1 MRSAGLFDAGG
12 ATVENVGVD
21 LRGADVTVSQELLD
35 GADIV
40 ACLEQVRREG
50 VAKGVRACALG
61 DPGEPHGIP
70 DRTLQD
76 RLVEMVAA
84 VLPGTLVDADPSRRE
99 HPLPGHSRPAFG
111 YLRAR
116 AHGSSTQPA

>member
-50 VAKGVRACALG
+50 VAKGVQLA
-61 DPGEPHGIP
+61 
-70 DRTLQD
+70 
-76 RLVEMVAA
+76 RLVIPASLTA
-84 VLPGTLVDADPSRRE
+84 SLTAPCRTDSWRWWRRCCPVLWWT
-99 HPLPGHSRPAFG
+99 
-111 YLRAR
+111 
-116 AHGSSTQPA
+116 

>member
-1 MRSAGLFDAGG
+1 MGSVAEKRYPRSVYPGWSCQLGRGSSEICHEIGRAFDAGG

-40 ACLEQVRREG
+40 ARLEQVRREG

-61 DPGEPHGIP
+61 DPGEPHGILTAP
-70 DRTLQD
+70 CRTD
-76 RLVEMVAA
+76 SWRWWRRCCP
-84 VLPGTLVDADPSRRE
+84 VLWWT
-99 HPLPGHSRPAFG
+99 
-111 YLRAR
+111 
-116 AHGSSTQPA
+116 